1 MILYFVYSLVALI
14 LIFVFILAMKAVNRG
29 IKAKNKNLLEKD
41 DNFIEKNI
49 NKKNKN
55 LIDKLKNLNDLYRS
69 GSITEEEFR
78 KVKKKIID
86 N

>member
-29 IKAKNKNLLEKD
+29 IKAKNQNLLKKD
-41 DNFIEKNI
+41 DDFIETNI
-49 NKKNKN
+49 NKKNQN
-55 LIDKLKNLNDLYRS
+55 LIDELKNLNDLYKS

>member
-1 MILYFVYSLVALI
+1 MMLYFVYSLVALI
-14 LIFVFILAMKAVNRG
+14 LIFVFILAVKAVNRG
-29 IKAKNKNLLEKD
+29 IKAKNQNLLKKD
-41 DNFIEKNI
+41 EDLIEKNI
-49 NKKNKN
+49 KKKNQD
-55 LIDKLKNLNDLYRS
+55 LIDELKNLNDLYKS

>member
-1 MILYFVYSLVALI
+1 MILYFVYSLIAII

-29 IKAKNKNLLEKD
+29 IKAKNQNLLKKD
-41 DNFIEKNI
+41 DDFIETNI
-49 NKKNKN
+49 NKKNKD
-55 LIDKLKNLNDLYRS
+55 LIDELKNLNDLYKS

>member
-1 MILYFVYSLVALI
+1 MLYFVYSLVALI
-14 LIFVFILAMKAVNRG
+14 LIFVFILAVKAVNRG
-29 IKAKNKNLLEKD
+29 IKAKNQNLLKKD
-41 DNFIEKNI
+41 EDLIEKNI
-49 NKKNKN
+49 KKKNQD
-55 LIDKLKNLNDLYRS
+55 LIDELKNLNDLYKS